1 MRHRTACC
9 PVAILLGVL
18 TVVSVA
24 DPSGAQSP
32 PREGDDIRAEFKGRL
47 TRAAGA
53 GGEHTGFQITASGVT
68 WEVDASADSALL
80 RKAEELAGT
89 LAVATGTYTERRG
102 TSRVRRILTVQAL
115 ESGTATGRG
124 EYVDVTVRG
133 MLKAGVI
140 AIGAETTGVTVT
152 AGPVTWE
159 LELRGSQYEIADELN
174 GGQATVSGQLRHD
187 AGIEIG
193 SRFIVT
199 PRSIKSAL

>member
-1 MRHRTACC
+1 MWRD
-9 PVAILLGVL
+9 G
-18 TVVSVA
+18 
-24 DPSGAQSP
+24 
-32 PREGDDIRAEFKGRL
+32 
-47 TRAAGA
+47 
-53 GGEHTGFQITASGVT
+53 
-68 WEVDASADSALL
+68 EVDASAESALV
-80 RKAEELAGT
+80 RKAEELSGT

-133 MLKAGVI
+133 MLKARVI

-152 AGPVTWE
+152 VGPVTWE
-159 LELRGSQYEIADELN
+159 LELRGSQYEIADKLN
-174 GGQATVSGQLRHD
+174 GGQATVSGQLRRD